1 MRRELIYVTQL
12 LLSCCLTKSL
22 LWKSKPRLVLKVLA
36 TRHVSS
42 SEHSEILHISY
53 SALFPAKRCGSADVH
68 RAFSQS
74 SAGNRTMWC
83 NLKEEGSYKLYTVV
97 IRCEIAAHQVAT
109 PSIKTFPARCAGL
122 LNLVLGR
129 QLISSL
135 IERISIA
142 NDF

>member
-1 MRRELIYVTQL
+1 M
-12 LLSCCLTKSL
+12 
-22 LWKSKPRLVLKVLA
+22 LKVLA
-36 TRHVSS
+36 TRRVSS
-42 SEHSEILHISY
+42 SEENEILNIHY
-53 SALFPAKRCGSADVH
+53 SALFPAKGCDSADVH

-74 SAGNRTMWC
+74 SAGNLTMKC
-83 NLKEEGSYKLYTVV
+83 NLKEEESYKLDTAV
-97 IRCEIAAHQVAT
+97 IRCEIATHQVAT
-109 PSIKTFPARCAGL
+109 SSIKTFPARCAGL